1 MVDYRLQTAPNKGG
15 SLYITIDDPERDSH
29 VAAFIPVEDLLLK
42 IREIHSLDG
51 FCSTC
56 QLESS
61 KSRCQLLTDE
71 PEQPPKKS
79 NLWLGVAILLI
90 GPFCCSFRS
99 MCLMGTGLLVSP
111 ILWARCSSCLAL
123 LERVSKPFHQR
134 EEHEGCKIS
143 VHTVVHLFHL
153 ENQGS
158 LSTVLYVA

>member
-56 QLESS
+56 QSEPS
-61 KSRCQLLTDE
+61 KSRCQLPTDE

-90 GPFCCSFRS
+90 GAFLLLFPKYVPYGDWIAGLSYFVGALFF
-99 MCLMGTGLLVSP
+99 MLGIIGTCLEAFP
-111 ILWARCSSCLAL
+111 P
-123 LERVSKPFHQR
+123 ER
-134 EEHEGCKIS
+134 G
-143 VHTVVHLFHL
+143 
-153 ENQGS
+153 
-158 LSTVLYVA
+158 A